1 METRKV
7 NAMSGEKT
15 SSPDD
20 LRSMLADYLGGE
32 LDSRKKAEFE
42 QAMRN
47 DPELATEVASL
58 QSALLALKSLDD
70 GEAAA
75 RVVHGH
81 EQAVTT
87 SSRGASALRYAA
99 MIGLAFVVGYV
110 LRGMEAQPTPP
121 PIERSEA
128 GNQVDGQLDSREDF
142 PARLA
147 RNYLDQPG
155 RSGFGRSL
163 IAYARTAQ
171 GTSKKN

>member
-1 METRKV
+1 
-7 NAMSGEKT
+7 MSRDEN

-70 GEAAA
+70 WEAAA

>member
-1 METRKV
+1 
-7 NAMSGEKT
+7 
-15 SSPDD
+15 
-20 LRSMLADYLGGE
+20 
-32 LDSRKKAEFE
+32 
-42 QAMRN
+42 MRN

-70 GEAAA
+70 WEAAA

>member
-1 METRKV
+1 
-7 NAMSGEKT
+7 MSRDEN
-15 SSPDD
+15 SSPVD

-32 LDSRKKAEFE
+32 LDPRKKAEFE
-42 QAMRN
+42 QALRN

>member
-1 METRKV
+1 
-7 NAMSGEKT
+7 MSSEKT
-15 SSPDD
+15 SSPDN

-58 QSALLALKSLDD
+58 QSALHALRSLDD
-70 GEAAA
+70 GEETA
-75 RVVHGH
+75 REAQGH

-147 RNYLDQPG
+147 RNYLDQSG